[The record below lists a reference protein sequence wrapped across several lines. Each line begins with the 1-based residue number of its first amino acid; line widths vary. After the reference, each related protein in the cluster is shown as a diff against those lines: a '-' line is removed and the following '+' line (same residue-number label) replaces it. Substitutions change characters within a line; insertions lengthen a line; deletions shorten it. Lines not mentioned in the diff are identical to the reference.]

1 MPEEDHIFSV
11 SELNGIMREIVE
23 GSLRPM
29 WVGGEV
35 GNLTLHRSG
44 HAYMTLKDV
53 SSQIK
58 AVYFGG
64 ANECAKLKVAEGSR
78 IEAYGKLSV
87 YMPRGEYQFAIRSLR
102 PLGLGELQR
111 QFELLKQR
119 LAAEG
124 LFDES
129 RKKPV
134 PFLPAR
140 IGLVT
145 SPDGAALHDF
155 LKISLSRFPALD
167 IKIYP
172 SPVQGKGAE
181 RYLAAGVNFFN
192 RYGKVD
198 VIVLT
203 RGGGSLEDLWPFN
216 EEVVARA
223 IAASR
228 IPVVSAVG
236 HEIDFTIADFAA
248 DLRAPTPSGAA
259 EMLIPEKEALEET
272 LSSFR
277 SRILGAV
284 SLSYERAKSRLDG
297 LIASEALRK
306 PSYFVME
313 KSQEI
318 DLLLKDMASALESA
332 LSDADARLR
341 LMRGQLK
348 TLNPY
353 SILNRGYAMLFG
365 PDGSPLADA
374 SAAPAGTLLTA
385 RLARGTLRVRS
396 EGVAEE

>member
-1 MPEEDHIFSV
+1 MPETEKIWSV
-11 SELNGIMREIVE
+11 TELNGIMRDIVD

-29 WVGGEV
+29 WVSGEV

-44 HAYMTLKDV
+44 HAYMTLKDA

-64 ANECAKLKVAEGSR
+64 ANECAKLKVREGAQ

-87 YMPRGEYQFAIRSLR
+87 YMQRGEYQLNIRSLR
-102 PLGLGELQR
+102 PVGLGDLQR

-129 RKKPV
+129 RKKPI
-134 PFLPAR
+134 PYIPAR

-155 LKISLSRFPALD
+155 LKISLSRFPTLD

-172 SPVQGKGAE
+172 APVQGRGAE
-181 RYLAAGVNFFN
+181 RYIAAGVNFFN

-198 VIVLT
+198 VIVVT

-259 EMLIPEKEALEET
+259 EMIIPDKAALNEALDSMRT
-272 LSSFR
+272 
-277 SRILGAV
+277 RIVASI
-284 SLSYERAKSRLDG
+284 SLAYERAKSRLDS
-297 LIASEALRK
+297 LISSEALRR

-318 DLLLKDMASALESA
+318 DTLLKDMSVALDNA
-332 LSDADARLR
+332 VSDADARLR
-341 LMRGQLK
+341 MMQGQLK
-348 TLNPY
+348 SLSPF
-353 SILNRGYAMLFG
+353 SILNRGYAMIFDSRG
-365 PDGSPLADA
+365 KPVTDA
-374 SAAPAGTLLTA
+374 REVPAGTLLTA
-385 RLARGTLRVRS
+385 RLSKGSLRVRA
-396 EGVAEE
+396 EGEGE

>member
-1 MPEEDHIFSV
+1 MPEEEKIWSV
-11 SELNGIMREIVE
+11 TELNGIMRDIVD

-29 WVGGEV
+29 WVSGEV

-44 HAYMTLKDV
+44 HAYMTLKDA

-64 ANECAKLKVAEGSR
+64 ANECAKLKVCEGSQ

-87 YMPRGEYQFAIRSLR
+87 YMQRGEYQLNIRSLR
-102 PLGLGELQR
+102 PMGLGDLQR

-134 PFLPAR
+134 PYIPAR

-155 LKISLSRFPALD
+155 LKISLSRFPTLD

-172 SPVQGKGAE
+172 APVQGRGAE
-181 RYLAAGVNFFN
+181 RYIAAGVNFFN

-198 VIVLT
+198 VIVVT

-259 EMLIPEKEALEET
+259 EMIVPDKAALNET
-272 LSSFR
+272 VDSMR
-277 SRILGAV
+277 TRILASI
-284 SLSYERAKSRLDG
+284 SLAYERAKSRLDS
-297 LIASEALRK
+297 LISSEALRR

-318 DLLLKDMASALESA
+318 DTLLKDMSVALDNA
-332 LSDADARLR
+332 VSDADARFR
-341 LMRGQLK
+341 MMQGQLK
-348 TLNPY
+348 SLSPF
-353 SILNRGYAMLFG
+353 SILNRGYAMIFDSRG
-365 PDGSPLADA
+365 KPVTDA
-374 SAAPAGTLLTA
+374 LEAPPGTLLTA
-385 RLARGTLRVRS
+385 RLSKGSLRVRA
-396 EGVAEE
+396 EGLEE

>member
-1 MPEEDHIFSV
+1 MPEEEHIFSV

-29 WVGGEV
+29 WVSGEV

-44 HAYMTLKDV
+44 HAYMTLKDAA
-53 SSQIK
+53 SQIK
-58 AVYFGG
+58 AVFFGG
-64 ANECAKLKVAEGSR
+64 ANECAKLKVGEGSR

-87 YMPRGEYQFAIRSLR
+87 YMQRGEYQFAIRSLR

-119 LAAEG
+119 LATEG

-129 RKKPV
+129 RKKPI

-155 LKISLSRFPALD
+155 LKISLARFPTLD

-259 EMLIPEKEALEET
+259 EMLIPEKNVLEET

-284 SLSYERAKSRLDG
+284 SLSYERAKSRLDS
-297 LIASEALRK
+297 LIASEALHK

-318 DLLLKDMASALESA
+318 DLLLKDMAVALDNA
-332 LSDADARLR
+332 FSDADARLC
-341 LMRGQLK
+341 LLHGQLK
-348 TLNPY
+348 TLSPF
-353 SILNRGYAMLFG
+353 SILNRGYAMVFDPEG
-365 PDGSPLADA
+365 RPITDA
-374 SAAPAGTLLTA
+374 SAAPAGMLLTA

-396 EGVAEE
+396 EGEADA

>member
-1 MPEEDHIFSV
+1 MPEEEKIWSV
-11 SELNGIMREIVE
+11 TELNGIMRDIVD

-29 WVGGEV
+29 WVSGEV

-44 HAYMTLKDV
+44 HAYMTLKDA

-64 ANECAKLKVAEGSR
+64 ANECAKLKVREGAQ

-87 YMPRGEYQFAIRSLR
+87 YMQRGEYQLNIRSLR
-102 PLGLGELQR
+102 PMGLGDLQR

-134 PFLPAR
+134 PYIPAR

-155 LKISLSRFPALD
+155 LKISLSRFPTLD

-172 SPVQGKGAE
+172 APVQGRGAE
-181 RYLAAGVNFFN
+181 RYIAAGVNFFN

-198 VIVLT
+198 VIVVT

-259 EMLIPEKEALEET
+259 EMIVPDKAALNET
-272 LSSFR
+272 VDSMR
-277 SRILGAV
+277 TRILASI
-284 SLSYERAKSRLDG
+284 SLAYERAKSRLDS
-297 LIASEALRK
+297 LISSEALRR

-318 DLLLKDMASALESA
+318 DTFLKDMSVALDNA
-332 LSDADARLR
+332 VSDADARLR
-341 LMRGQLK
+341 MMQGQLK
-348 TLNPY
+348 SLSPF
-353 SILNRGYAMLFG
+353 SILNRGYAMIFDSRG
-365 PDGSPLADA
+365 KPVTDA
-374 SAAPAGTLLTA
+374 LEAPPGTLLTA
-385 RLARGTLRVRS
+385 RLSKGSLRVRA
-396 EGVAEE
+396 EGLEE

>member
-1 MPEEDHIFSV
+1 MPETEKIWSV
-11 SELNGIMREIVE
+11 TELNGIMRDIVD

-29 WVGGEV
+29 WVSGEV

-44 HAYMTLKDV
+44 HAYMTLKDA

-64 ANECAKLKVAEGSR
+64 ANECAKLKVREGAQ

-87 YMPRGEYQFAIRSLR
+87 YMQRGEYQLNIRSLR
-102 PLGLGELQR
+102 PVGLGDLQR

-129 RKKPV
+129 RKKPI
-134 PFLPAR
+134 PYIPAR

-155 LKISLSRFPALD
+155 LKISLSRFPTLD

-172 SPVQGKGAE
+172 APVQGRGAD
-181 RYLAAGVNFFN
+181 RYIAAGVNFFN

-198 VIVLT
+198 VIVVT

-259 EMLIPEKEALEET
+259 EMIIPDKAALNEALDSMRT
-272 LSSFR
+272 
-277 SRILGAV
+277 RIVASI
-284 SLSYERAKSRLDG
+284 SLAYERAKSRLDS
-297 LIASEALRK
+297 LISSEALRR

-318 DLLLKDMASALESA
+318 DTLLKDMSVALDNA
-332 LSDADARLR
+332 VSDADARLR
-341 LMRGQLK
+341 MMQGQLK
-348 TLNPY
+348 SLSPF
-353 SILNRGYAMLFG
+353 SILNRGYAMIFDSRG
-365 PDGSPLADA
+365 KPVTDA
-374 SAAPAGTLLTA
+374 REVPAGTLLTA
-385 RLARGTLRVRS
+385 RLSKGSLRVRA
-396 EGVAEE
+396 EGEGE

>member
-1 MPEEDHIFSV
+1 MPEEEKIWSV
-11 SELNGIMREIVE
+11 TELNGIMRDIVD

-29 WVGGEV
+29 WVSGEV

-44 HAYMTLKDV
+44 HAYMTLKDA

-64 ANECAKLKVAEGSR
+64 ANECAKLKVREGSQ

-87 YMPRGEYQFAIRSLR
+87 YMQRGEYQLNIRSLR
-102 PLGLGELQR
+102 PMGLGDLQR

-134 PFLPAR
+134 PYIPAR

-145 SPDGAALHDF
+145 SPNGAALHDF
-155 LKISLSRFPALD
+155 LKISLSRFPTLD

-172 SPVQGKGAE
+172 APVQGRGAE
-181 RYLAAGVNFFN
+181 RYIAAGVNFFN

-198 VIVLT
+198 MIVVT

-259 EMLIPEKEALEET
+259 EMIVPDKAALNET
-272 LSSFR
+272 VDSMR
-277 SRILGAV
+277 TRILASI
-284 SLSYERAKSRLDG
+284 SLAYERAKSRLDS
-297 LIASEALRK
+297 LISSEALRR

-318 DLLLKDMASALESA
+318 DTLLKDMSVALDNA
-332 LSDADARLR
+332 VSDADARFR
-341 LMRGQLK
+341 MMQGQLK
-348 TLNPY
+348 SLSPF
-353 SILNRGYAMLFG
+353 SILNRGYAMIFDSRG
-365 PDGSPLADA
+365 KPVTDA
-374 SAAPAGTLLTA
+374 LEAPPGTLLTA
-385 RLARGTLRVRS
+385 RLSKGSLRVRA
-396 EGVAEE
+396 EGLEE

>member
-1 MPEEDHIFSV
+1 MPEEEHIFSV

-44 HAYMTLKDV
+44 HAYMTLKDA

-119 LAAEG
+119 LASEG

-129 RKKPV
+129 RKKPI

-216 EEVVARA
+216 EEAVARA

-236 HEIDFTIADFAA
+236 HEIDFSICDFAA
-248 DLRAPTPSGAA
+248 DLRVPTPSAAA
-259 EMLIPEKEALEET
+259 ELVIGRREEMVRELERSEKDMRYALDAALNQAKARLERAAG
-272 LSSFR
+272 SFVFREPVHLVQMRRQQLDELDTRLGTAAERFHTQQR
-277 SRILGAV
+277 SRL
-284 SLSYERAKSRLDG
+284 ER
-297 LIASEALRK
+297 
-306 PSYFVME
+306 
-313 KSQEI
+313 
-318 DLLLKDMASALESA
+318 LESTLTA
-332 LSDADARLR
+332 LDPRR
-341 LMRGQLK
+341 QLE
-348 TLNPY
+348 
-353 SILNRGYAMLFG
+353 RGYAILFDDNAG
-365 PDGSPLADA
+365 KPVT
-374 SAAPAGTLLTA
+374 SARNVPAGTRLTA
-385 RLARGTLRVRS
+385 QLADGNLRVVT
-396 EGVAEE
+396 E